1 MAPRTRQ
8 SQTAPARL
16 HLNIPAKLKS
26 EQGRQFGA
34 VCVALDPDTQPF
46 LSFCALSSTHGC
58 ACPCYVESFKDHPLP
73 PLTPEA

>member
-1 MAPRTRQ
+1 MAPGTRQ

-46 LSFCALSSTHGC
+46 LSLVLC
-58 ACPCYVESFKDHPLP
+58 HPHMGVLVP
-73 PLTPEA
+73 AT